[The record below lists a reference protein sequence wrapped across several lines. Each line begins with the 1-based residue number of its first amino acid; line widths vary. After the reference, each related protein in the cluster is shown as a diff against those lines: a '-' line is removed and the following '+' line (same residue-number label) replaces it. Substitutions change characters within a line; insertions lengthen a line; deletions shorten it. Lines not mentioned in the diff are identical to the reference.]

1 MKKIILILSILF
13 VFCNITNVFAND
25 INQDETIIIN
35 GNAYGLIKETEN
47 KSENQDKTETQINYA
62 SKWKMYI
69 IEENKKNTEKMFIIE
84 ENKKNTET
92 KEKAN
97 EETVSIKTSI
107 KEKFGQMKINK
118 IDINNIFK
126 SETKTT
132 LFGIVCILAVV
143 IFLSALADNSVGY
156 AIFMTV
162 IFLVV
167 MIPTI
172 SMSLNEI
179 ISWMIIC
186 PFIPVSIVLITI
198 MHLYNINVLRGGW
211 SDFIKE
217 DIPLILGVA
226 AVVTLFMATFIL

>member
-47 KSENQDKTETQINYA
+47 QSENQYKTETA
-62 SKWKMYI
+62 TKW
-69 IEENKKNTEKMFIIE
+69 KMFIIE

-107 KEKFGQMKINK
+107 KEKFGQIKINK

-179 ISWMIIC
+179 ILWMIIC

-198 MHLYNINVLRGGW
+198 MHLYNINVFRGGW

-226 AVVTLFMATFIL
+226 AVATLFMATFIL

>member
-13 VFCNITNVFAND
+13 VFCNITNVFANN

-35 GNAYGLIKETEN
+35 GNAYGLIKETES

-62 SKWKMYI
+62 NKW
-69 IEENKKNTEKMFIIE
+69 KMFIIE

-107 KEKFGQMKINK
+107 KEKFGQIKINK

-132 LFGIVCILAVV
+132 LFCIVCILAVV

-226 AVVTLFMATFIL
+226 AVATLFMATFIL

>member
-69 IEENKKNTEKMFIIE
+69 IEENKKNTE
-84 ENKKNTET
+84 T

-107 KEKFGQMKINK
+107 KEKFGQIKINK

-226 AVVTLFMATFIL
+226 AVATLFMATFIL

>member
-13 VFCNITNVFAND
+13 IFCNITNVFAND
-25 INQDETIIIN
+25 IDQDETIIIN
-35 GNAYGLIKETEN
+35 GNAYGLIKETES
-47 KSENQDKTETQINYA
+47 KSENQDKTETKNNYA
-62 SKWKMYI
+62 NKW
-69 IEENKKNTEKMFIIE
+69 KMFIIE
-84 ENKKNTET
+84 ENTKNTET

-107 KEKFGQMKINK
+107 KEKFGQIKINK

-132 LFGIVCILAVV
+132 LFIIVCILAVV
-143 IFLSALADNSVGY
+143 IFLSAIADNSVGY
-156 AIFMTV
+156 SIFMTV

-167 MIPTI
+167 TILAI

-179 ISWMIIC
+179 ISWMIVC

-217 DIPLILGVA
+217 DIPLILGAA
-226 AVVTLFMATFIL
+226 AVATLFMAAFVL

>member
-47 KSENQDKTETQINYA
+47 KSENQYKTET
-62 SKWKMYI
+62 
-69 IEENKKNTEKMFIIE
+69 ENKWKMFIIE

-107 KEKFGQMKINK
+107 KEKFGQIKINK

-226 AVVTLFMATFIL
+226 AVATLFMATFIL